1 MAAALLSAPCLHLP
15 SRMGSSASSIAIAM
29 SMLTSAAVLDS
40 YISLR
45 VPRREREESSRAVWL
60 PRCLLLPPR
69 LGCLAGGV
77 SSFPAMAG
85 ARLGL
90 QQYSVTLSMRCVD

>member
-15 SRMGSSASSIAIAM
+15 SQMGSGAGSIAIAM

-45 VPRREREESSRAVWL
+45 APRREREESSRAVWL

-69 LGCLAGGV
+69 LGCLAGKA
-77 SSFPAMAG
+77 SSFQQW
-85 ARLGL
+85 LGHG
-90 QQYSVTLSMRCVD
+90 